1 MNVLYL
7 IIGKH
12 NIDIWDEGIPPFGEN
27 SGFGDSDY
35 VKRIEFTDEE
45 SKQDIIAILEQFV
58 LEDYLEISEDEY
70 NFLIN

>member
-12 NIDIWDEGIPPFGEN
+12 NIDIWDEGIPSFGEN

-35 VKRIEFTDEE
+35 VKRIEFTDEQ
-45 SKQDIIAILEQFV
+45 SRQTTIDILEQFA
-58 LEDYLEISEDEY
+58 LEDYIILDEDEY

>member
-12 NIDIWDEGIPPFGEN
+12 NIDIWEEGIPSFGEN
-27 SGFGDSDY
+27 SGFGASDY

-45 SKQDIIAILEQFV
+45 SKQDVIAILEQFA
-58 LEDYLEISEDEY
+58 LEDYIILDEDEY